1 MFGLVL
7 DRGSPSMGLNI
18 SPGRLADLR
27 VNDPDAAADLRKLI
41 TSANRTLK
49 ANGLRTHAE
58 PEDLPG
64 LPERFNRNSVP
75 YGWFDRLKR
84 AVAYAVPAEKFKP
97 LPTGKDAAED
107 SWVIQ
112 ELCTRSRTLSVTRTA
127 TACTSRW
134 TLTRRSTASERAMSL
149 TWASA
154 RALAGL
160 RELVL
165 TAPLLGIEL
174 NEGYWTQSS
183 CGGSSGRRRDPT
195 YLRLSVKLGWRFS
208 KHLRLA
214 SSTRQRSCLVDFG
227 D

>member
-84 AVAYAVPAEKFKP
+84 AVAYARNRPKKFKP

-112 ELCTRSRTLSVTRTA
+112 ELCTLESHIICHSDCDGLYLPVDFDSP
-127 TACTSRW
+127 
-134 TLTRRSTASERAMSL
+134 LYSERKSDVAYMGLGS
-149 TWASA
+149 S
-154 RALAGL
+154 LAGL

-174 NEGYWTQSS
+174 NEGILDPKLVRRIFREKE
-183 CGGSSGRRRDPT
+183 GSHLFEIERKT
-195 YLRLSVKLGWRFS
+195 WLAFFEAFTLSLEYKTAVVLS
-208 KHLRLA
+208 
-214 SSTRQRSCLVDFG
+214 
-227 D
+227 